1 MGRNQF
7 ATFMIIVPTSFFLG
21 ILFTNLPFDYPT
33 LWTSLPPSDS
43 TLQTIER
50 HYSHLSQS
58 PALISRVL
66 NAIIILGLSGFLCK
80 LFLYSPSESNYLFD
94 GASLILYFIALV
106 MYGTNIVQGLRIVES
121 RGYGEEVGRVDTLKV
136 MGATQT
142 MMALVLLGVLVLQS
156 GQWYAEWKEM
166 EEDKRVEREKRGE
179 KEGRG
184 KKEKKSQ

>member
-1 MGRNQF
+1 
-7 ATFMIIVPTSFFLG
+7 
-21 ILFTNLPFDYPT
+21 
-33 LWTSLPPSDS
+33 
-43 TLQTIER
+43 
-50 HYSHLSQS
+50 
-58 PALISRVL
+58 
-66 NAIIILGLSGFLCK
+66 
-80 LFLYSPSESNYLFD
+80 
-94 GASLILYFIALV
+94 

-121 RGYGEEVGRVDTLKV
+121 RGYGEEVGRIDTLKV

-166 EEDKRVEREKRGE
+166 EEDKRVEKGKREE

>member
-1 MGRNQF
+1 
-7 ATFMIIVPTSFFLG
+7 MIIVPTSFFLG

-33 LWTSLPPSDS
+33 LWTSLPPSES
-43 TLQTIER
+43 TLGVIEQ

-58 PALISRVL
+58 PALIRRVL

-80 LFLYSPSESNYLFD
+80 LIFYSPSESNYLFD
-94 GASLILYFIALV
+94 GASLILYLIALA
-106 MYGTNIVQGLRIVES
+106 MYGTVVQGLGIVET
-121 RGYGEEVGRVDTLKV
+121 RNYGKEVDRVDTLKV

-142 MMALVLLGVLVLQS
+142 MMALVLLGVLVLQA

-166 EEDKRVEREKRGE
+166 EEDKQVEKEGR
-179 KEGRG
+179 EGRG